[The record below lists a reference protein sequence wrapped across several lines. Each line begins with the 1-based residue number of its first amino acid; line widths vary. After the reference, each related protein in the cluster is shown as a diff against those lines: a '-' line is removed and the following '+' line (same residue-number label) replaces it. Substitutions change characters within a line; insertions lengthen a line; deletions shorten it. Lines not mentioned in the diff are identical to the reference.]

1 MRRKSPPSPDGRC
14 LKCGFKIPPNKRSD
28 AAYCGTS
35 CRDAAEKY
43 RYKQNHPDYVERQ
56 RVAVKTWGHLDTFGH
71 TRYMDDPSMNKRDK
85 FRHARKEGYRS
96 GLEVSV
102 ARDLEKTDVPFE
114 YEQHRIHFTH
124 PARRAFYTPD
134 YVLENGIVVE
144 TKGRFTVQDR
154 AKHLIIKEQYPDL
167 DLRFVFSN
175 SNNRI
180 SKASKTTYA
189 MWCRKHGFMYA
200 DKLIPDDWKKEQPDD
215 ARIAALTTAGIK

>member
-1 MRRKSPPSPDGRC
+1 MKKRTNRKQMSQRQVA
-14 LKCGFKIPPNKRSD
+14 LREGF
-28 AAYCGTS
+28 
-35 CRDAAEKY
+35 
-43 RYKQNHPDYVERQ
+43 
-56 RVAVKTWGHLDTFGH
+56 
-71 TRYMDDPSMNKRDK
+71 
-85 FRHARKEGYRS
+85 RS
-96 GLEVSV
+96 GLENVV
-102 ARDLEKTDVPFE
+102 ARDLLDSKVDAE
-114 YEQHRIHFTH
+114 YEKHRVHFTH

-134 YVLENGIVVE
+134 FVLPNGIVVE

-154 AKHLIIKEQYPDL
+154 QKHLIIKEQYPDL